1 LVRRT
6 DRGTDS
12 LTARQ
17 DKLSWNK
24 GRADAMRGAP
34 SKCPK
39 GLVPQGSFQ
48 QENGVNLSSRDGGQV
63 LDGTNQAAS
72 RHRAMP

>member
-1 LVRRT
+1 MI
-6 DRGTDS
+6 
-12 LTARQ
+12 RQ

-39 GLVPQGSFQ
+39 GLDA
-48 QENGVNLSSRDGGQV
+48 LS
-63 LDGTNQAAS
+63 
-72 RHRAMP
+72 

>member
-1 LVRRT
+1 MI
-6 DRGTDS
+6 
-12 LTARQ
+12 RQ

-39 GLVPQGSFQ
+39 GLEP
-48 QENGVNLSSRDGGQV
+48 
-63 LDGTNQAAS
+63 
-72 RHRAMP
+72 